1 MKPKRYAA
9 AAALVFIAQASVA
22 HAQQLGV
29 EQEVVQSPPAG
40 VPTVVQP
47 TAKTIDKDTLVGL
60 DVFSQD
66 QTRVGSVEK
75 VVAGADGSV
84 AAIQIKTGGFLGFGA
99 RLVSIPH
106 AQFSM
111 RGPTV
116 VQLQLTSEEVARMPA
131 VKDPS

>member
-1 MKPKRYAA
+1 MKPKRFAA
-9 AAALVFIAQASVA
+9 ATLVVFGMMTAAQA
-22 HAQQLGV
+22 QRLGP
-29 EQEVVQSPPAG
+29 EQEVVQAPPAG
-40 VPTVVQP
+40 VPAIARPVDK
-47 TAKTIDKDTLVGL
+47 AIDKDRLVGL

-75 VVAGADGSV
+75 VVVGADGSV

-99 RLVSIPH
+99 RLVAIPH

-116 VQLQLTSEEVARMPA
+116 VQLQITADDVARMPA
-131 VKDPS
+131 AKDPS